1 MQIAIVDDR
10 AEDRAELSACLENYM
25 KKHQLD
31 YTLTEFEDGENFL
44 KAAAQVNFQLVFM
57 DIYMENM
64 DGIETARRL
73 RQKNRLCKIVFLTI
87 TEDYARMGYS
97 LSASYYLLKPLS
109 LHQADFEEAME
120 LCQLKPPYE
129 VMTLSVMADR
139 QKLELPTEKILYI
152 DYQNRMTRIHTAERV
167 IPVSG
172 GFQEV
177 TAALQKDK
185 RFLPCYRGILIN
197 MDYISQVD
205 SQTFRLING
214 EELPIALRNG
224 KQLRETYR
232 QYVFSGMGG
241 YRMRMKQM
249 HRRILE
255 GCLACLLCFTG
266 SIPAFAAE
274 TATPANADERRENP
288 PGLESE
294 ASETRKSG
302 TPETPEEVSLVLV
315 TEIQNED
322 ELLSLPDFTLP
333 LRTTPSDDDLEEIY
347 QLALRYQTVCATVT
361 AGEEIRQETFSVAW
375 DFSAIDQTT
384 PGEYTAAGRIE
395 LPKGYAFGEAVLQE
409 LQISV
414 RVEEM
419 PPAVITSIE
428 QWYPYTDAFAIQQ
441 GSETETLENLFAFSP
456 YYLECY
462 AENGTSYTAVVEW
475 DFSGI
480 DLNTVG
486 LYHAAGRLTAPENTI
501 FADRVDFPEISIPV
515 SVQAPGSPDINC
527 FLVRRGGLYF
537 PWVTPP
543 GNLDKVSI
551 WLSKNNGSWNRL
563 ESGVYVG
570 QEMLSIATR
579 LLMPGS
585 SYRLQVDY
593 DGGQTGILSFTYADE
608 IVLEGYHEGDRDGGD
623 AGGNPPDTII
633 QPPPEDTNN
642 QDDGFAD
649 RPSTK
654 PPKPP
659 ATNGGGT
666 DSDDSEKAP
675 PVSEENDPAD
685 HEPSHKSSEPSWEG
699 KDDSIDID
707 KDDFPSEQ
715 SNGDTEEDADSKN
728 PDFSEF
734 FDETTDRISGTRF
747 LMMLQ
752 TWEQRA
758 VFSKQGITISIPKDA
773 LPEGIQN
780 EDQIEVIIQK
790 DTDGGFSFSFS
801 INGTALSSLPDV
813 SVMLPCPNDPAT
825 GTWFLCDESGVEIPM
840 TGYDDAAKAVSFQ
853 ISHTGAYTIIG
864 KEDAVSLAQA
874 ADTEHSRSPILLLIP
889 ACLLLLSAGV
899 FFLRRRR
906 K

>member
-1 MQIAIVDDR
+1 
-10 AEDRAELSACLENYM
+10 
-25 KKHQLD
+25 
-31 YTLTEFEDGENFL
+31 
-44 KAAAQVNFQLVFM
+44 
-57 DIYMENM
+57 
-64 DGIETARRL
+64 
-73 RQKNRLCKIVFLTI
+73 
-87 TEDYARMGYS
+87 
-97 LSASYYLLKPLS
+97 
-109 LHQADFEEAME
+109 
-120 LCQLKPPYE
+120 
-129 VMTLSVMADR
+129 
-139 QKLELPTEKILYI
+139 
-152 DYQNRMTRIHTAERV
+152 
-167 IPVSG
+167 
-172 GFQEV
+172 
-177 TAALQKDK
+177 
-185 RFLPCYRGILIN
+185 
-197 MDYISQVD
+197 
-205 SQTFRLING
+205 
-214 EELPIALRNG
+214 
-224 KQLRETYR
+224 
-232 QYVFSGMGG
+232 
-241 YRMRMKQM
+241 
-249 HRRILE
+249 
-255 GCLACLLCFTG
+255 
-266 SIPAFAAE
+266 
-274 TATPANADERRENP
+274 
-288 PGLESE
+288 
-294 ASETRKSG
+294 
-302 TPETPEEVSLVLV
+302 
-315 TEIQNED
+315 
-322 ELLSLPDFTLP
+322 
-333 LRTTPSDDDLEEIY
+333 
-347 QLALRYQTVCATVT
+347 
-361 AGEEIRQETFSVAW
+361 
-375 DFSAIDQTT
+375 
-384 PGEYTAAGRIE
+384 
-395 LPKGYAFGEAVLQE
+395 
-409 LQISV
+409 
-414 RVEEM
+414 M

-428 QWYPYTDAFAIQQ
+428 QWYPYTDAFAVQQ

-527 FLVRRGGLYF
+527 FLVRRGSLHF

-543 GNLDKVSI
+543 GELDEISV
-551 WLSKNNGSWNRL
+551 WLSENNGSWNRL

-579 LLMPGS
+579 LLTPGS

-608 IVLEGYHEGDRDGGD
+608 IVLEGYHDGDRDGGD

-633 QPPPEDTNN
+633 QPPPEDTDD

-666 DSDDSEKAP
+666 NSDDSEKAP

-685 HEPSHKSSEPSWEG
+685 HEPSHKSSEPSLEG
-699 KDDSIDID
+699 KYDSIDID

-715 SNGDTEEDADSKN
+715 ANGDTEEDTALQLPPEVQTIAGASELTVPDPAWKLSENRKEPVQSAMTVPPESADSKS

-752 TWEQRA
+752 TGEQRA

-801 INGTALSSLPDV
+801 INGTVLNSLPDV
-813 SVMLPCPNDPAT
+813 SVMLPYPNDPAA
-825 GTWFLCDESGVEIPM
+825 GTLFLCDESGVEVPM
-840 TGYDDAAKAVSFQ
+840 TGYDDAAKAASFQ
-853 ISHTGAYTIIG
+853 ISHTGTYTIVG
-864 KEDAVSLAQA
+864 KEDTASLAQA
-874 ADTEHSRSPILLLIP
+874 ADTEHSWSPIFFFIP
-889 ACLLLLSAGV
+889 VCLVLLSAGE

>member
-1 MQIAIVDDR
+1 
-10 AEDRAELSACLENYM
+10 
-25 KKHQLD
+25 
-31 YTLTEFEDGENFL
+31 
-44 KAAAQVNFQLVFM
+44 
-57 DIYMENM
+57 
-64 DGIETARRL
+64 
-73 RQKNRLCKIVFLTI
+73 
-87 TEDYARMGYS
+87 
-97 LSASYYLLKPLS
+97 
-109 LHQADFEEAME
+109 
-120 LCQLKPPYE
+120 
-129 VMTLSVMADR
+129 
-139 QKLELPTEKILYI
+139 
-152 DYQNRMTRIHTAERV
+152 
-167 IPVSG
+167 
-172 GFQEV
+172 
-177 TAALQKDK
+177 
-185 RFLPCYRGILIN
+185 
-197 MDYISQVD
+197 
-205 SQTFRLING
+205 
-214 EELPIALRNG
+214 
-224 KQLRETYR
+224 
-232 QYVFSGMGG
+232 
-241 YRMRMKQM
+241 MRMKQI
-249 HRRILE
+249 HRRILG

-266 SIPAFAAE
+266 SIPAFAAG
-274 TATPANADERRENP
+274 TATTANADERRENP

-294 ASETRKSG
+294 ASETLESG
-302 TPETPEEVSLVLV
+302 TPETSEEIPLVLV
-315 TEIQNED
+315 TEIQNEG

-333 LRTTPSDDDLEEIY
+333 LRTTPSDDDLEKIY
-347 QLALRYQTVCATVT
+347 QLALQYQTVCATVT
-361 AGEEIRQETFSVAW
+361 AGEEIRQETFSVSW

-384 PGEYTAAGRIE
+384 PGEYTATGRIE
-395 LPKGYAFGEAVLQE
+395 LPEGYSFGETVLQA

-419 PPAVITSIE
+419 QPAVITSIE
-428 QWYPYTDAFAIQQ
+428 KWYPYTDAFAVQQ
-441 GSETETLENLFAFSP
+441 GSETKALEELFAASP

-515 SVQAPGSPDINC
+515 SVQAPDRPDINC
-527 FLVRRGGLYF
+527 FLAARGNLYF

-543 GNLDKVSI
+543 GELDKISV
-551 WLSKNNGSWNRL
+551 WLSENNGSWNRL
-563 ESGVYVG
+563 ESGIYVG
-570 QEMLSIATR
+570 REMLSIATR
-579 LLMPGS
+579 LLTPGS
-585 SYRLQVDY
+585 GYRLQVDY

-633 QPPPEDTNN
+633 QPPPEDTDD

-659 ATNGGGT
+659 VTNDGGM

-675 PVSEENDPAD
+675 SVSGENDPAD
-685 HEPSHKSSEPSWEG
+685 HKPSEPSLDG

-715 SNGDTEEDADSKN
+715 ANGDTEEDADSKS
-728 PDFSEF
+728 PAFSEF

-752 TWEQRA
+752 TGKQRA
-758 VFSKQGITISIPKDA
+758 IFSKQGITISIPKDA

-801 INGTALSSLPDV
+801 INGTVLNSLPDV
-813 SVMLPCPNDPAT
+813 SVMLPCPNDPAA
-825 GTWFLCDESGVEIPM
+825 GTLFLCDESGVEVPM
-840 TGYDDAAKAVSFQ
+840 TGYDDTAKAASFQ
-853 ISHTGAYTIIG
+853 ISHTGTYTIVG
-864 KEDAVSLAQA
+864 KEDTASLAHA
-874 ADTEHSRSPILLLIP
+874 ADTEHSWSPIFFFIP
-889 ACLLLLSAGV
+889 VCLVLLSAGE

>member
-1 MQIAIVDDR
+1 
-10 AEDRAELSACLENYM
+10 
-25 KKHQLD
+25 
-31 YTLTEFEDGENFL
+31 
-44 KAAAQVNFQLVFM
+44 
-57 DIYMENM
+57 
-64 DGIETARRL
+64 
-73 RQKNRLCKIVFLTI
+73 
-87 TEDYARMGYS
+87 
-97 LSASYYLLKPLS
+97 
-109 LHQADFEEAME
+109 
-120 LCQLKPPYE
+120 
-129 VMTLSVMADR
+129 
-139 QKLELPTEKILYI
+139 
-152 DYQNRMTRIHTAERV
+152 
-167 IPVSG
+167 
-172 GFQEV
+172 
-177 TAALQKDK
+177 
-185 RFLPCYRGILIN
+185 
-197 MDYISQVD
+197 
-205 SQTFRLING
+205 
-214 EELPIALRNG
+214 
-224 KQLRETYR
+224 
-232 QYVFSGMGG
+232 
-241 YRMRMKQM
+241 MRMKQM

-255 GCLACLLCFTG
+255 GCLACLLCFTC

-274 TATPANADERRENP
+274 TATPSNADERREILP
-288 PGLESE
+288 DLESE
-294 ASETRKSG
+294 TPGTLESK
-302 TPETPEEVSLVLV
+302 TPEASEEVSLVLV
-315 TEIQNED
+315 TEIQKED

-347 QLALRYQTVCATVT
+347 QLALRYQTVRATVT

-395 LPKGYAFGEAVLQE
+395 LPEGYAFGEAVLQE

-414 RVEEM
+414 RVKEM
-419 PPAVITSIE
+419 SPAVITSIE
-428 QWYPYTDAFAIQQ
+428 QWYPYTDAFAVQE

-527 FLVRRGGLYF
+527 FLVRRGSLYF

-551 WLSKNNGSWNRL
+551 WLSENNGSWNRL

-633 QPPPEDTNN
+633 QPPPEDTDD

-659 ATNGGGT
+659 ATNGGRV
-666 DSDDSEKAP
+666 DSNDSEKTP

-685 HEPSHKSSEPSWEG
+685 HEPSHKPSEPSWDG

-715 SNGDTEEDADSKN
+715 ANGDTEEDADSKS

-752 TWEQRA
+752 TGEQRA

-801 INGTALSSLPDV
+801 INGTVLNSLPDV
-813 SVMLPCPNDPAT
+813 SVMLPCPNDPAA

-853 ISHTGAYTIIG
+853 ISHTGAYTIVG

-889 ACLLLLSAGV
+889 TCLLLLSAGV

>member
-1 MQIAIVDDR
+1 
-10 AEDRAELSACLENYM
+10 
-25 KKHQLD
+25 
-31 YTLTEFEDGENFL
+31 
-44 KAAAQVNFQLVFM
+44 
-57 DIYMENM
+57 
-64 DGIETARRL
+64 
-73 RQKNRLCKIVFLTI
+73 
-87 TEDYARMGYS
+87 
-97 LSASYYLLKPLS
+97 
-109 LHQADFEEAME
+109 
-120 LCQLKPPYE
+120 
-129 VMTLSVMADR
+129 
-139 QKLELPTEKILYI
+139 
-152 DYQNRMTRIHTAERV
+152 
-167 IPVSG
+167 
-172 GFQEV
+172 
-177 TAALQKDK
+177 
-185 RFLPCYRGILIN
+185 
-197 MDYISQVD
+197 
-205 SQTFRLING
+205 
-214 EELPIALRNG
+214 
-224 KQLRETYR
+224 
-232 QYVFSGMGG
+232 
-241 YRMRMKQM
+241 M

-315 TEIQNED
+315 TEIQKED

-395 LPKGYAFGEAVLQE
+395 LPEGYAFGEAVLQE

-428 QWYPYTDAFAIQQ
+428 KWYPYTDAFAVQQ

-579 LLMPGS
+579 LLAPGS

-608 IVLEGYHEGDRDGGD
+608 IVLEKYHEGDRDGGD

-633 QPPPEDTNN
+633 QPPPEDTDD
-642 QDDGFAD
+642 QEDGFTD

-659 ATNGGGT
+659 ATNGGRV
-666 DSDDSEKAP
+666 DSNDSEKTP

-715 SNGDTEEDADSKN
+715 ANGDTEEDADSKS

-752 TWEQRA
+752 TGEQRA

-790 DTDGGFSFSFS
+790 NTDGGFSFSFS
-801 INGTALSSLPDV
+801 INGTTLSSLPDV
-813 SVMLPCPNDPAT
+813 SVMLPCPNDPAA

-853 ISHTGAYTIIG
+853 ISHTGAYTIVG
-864 KEDAVSLAQA
+864 KEDAVPLAQT

>member
-1 MQIAIVDDR
+1 
-10 AEDRAELSACLENYM
+10 
-25 KKHQLD
+25 
-31 YTLTEFEDGENFL
+31 
-44 KAAAQVNFQLVFM
+44 
-57 DIYMENM
+57 
-64 DGIETARRL
+64 
-73 RQKNRLCKIVFLTI
+73 
-87 TEDYARMGYS
+87 
-97 LSASYYLLKPLS
+97 
-109 LHQADFEEAME
+109 
-120 LCQLKPPYE
+120 
-129 VMTLSVMADR
+129 
-139 QKLELPTEKILYI
+139 
-152 DYQNRMTRIHTAERV
+152 
-167 IPVSG
+167 
-172 GFQEV
+172 
-177 TAALQKDK
+177 
-185 RFLPCYRGILIN
+185 
-197 MDYISQVD
+197 
-205 SQTFRLING
+205 
-214 EELPIALRNG
+214 
-224 KQLRETYR
+224 
-232 QYVFSGMGG
+232 
-241 YRMRMKQM
+241 M

-255 GCLACLLCFTG
+255 GCLACLLCFTC

-274 TATPANADERRENP
+274 TATPSNADERREILP
-288 PGLESE
+288 DLESE
-294 ASETRKSG
+294 APGTLESK
-302 TPETPEEVSLVLV
+302 TPEASEEVSLVLV
-315 TEIQNED
+315 TEIQKED

-384 PGEYTAAGRIE
+384 PGEYTVAGRIE
-395 LPKGYAFGEAVLQE
+395 LPEGYSFGEAVLQE

-428 QWYPYTDAFAIQQ
+428 QWYPYTDAFAVQQ
-441 GSETETLENLFAFSP
+441 DSETETLENLFAFSP

-486 LYHAAGRLTAPENTI
+486 LYHAIGKLTAPANTA
-501 FADRVDFPEISIPV
+501 FAKGIAFPEISIPV
-515 SVQAPGSPDINC
+515 SVQAPGRPDINC
-527 FLVRRGGLYF
+527 FLSARGNLHF

-543 GNLDKVSI
+543 GELDEISV
-551 WLSKNNGSWNRL
+551 WLSENNGSWNRL

-593 DGGQTGILSFTYADE
+593 DGGQTGILSFTYADG

-633 QPPPEDTNN
+633 QPPPEDTDD

-654 PPKPP
+654 PLRPP

-675 PVSEENDPAD
+675 PVNGENNPTD
-685 HEPSHKSSEPSWEG
+685 HKPSEPSQDG
-699 KDDSIDID
+699 KDDSIN
-707 KDDFPSEQ
+707 KEEFPSQ
-715 SNGDTEEDADSKN
+715 QANGDAEEALEPDAGSDEPTIPEIEAPVVSGQPEEDTALQLPPEVQTIVGALELAAPDPAWKLSENRKDSVQSAMTVPQEGADSQN
-728 PDFSEF
+728 SAFSEF

-752 TWEQRA
+752 TGEQRA

-813 SVMLPCPNDPAT
+813 SVMLPCPNDPAA
-825 GTWFLCDESGVEIPM
+825 GTWFLCDESGVEIPI

-853 ISHTGAYTIIG
+853 ISHTGAYTIVG

-889 ACLLLLSAGV
+889 TCLLLLSAGV

>member
-1 MQIAIVDDR
+1 
-10 AEDRAELSACLENYM
+10 
-25 KKHQLD
+25 
-31 YTLTEFEDGENFL
+31 
-44 KAAAQVNFQLVFM
+44 
-57 DIYMENM
+57 
-64 DGIETARRL
+64 
-73 RQKNRLCKIVFLTI
+73 
-87 TEDYARMGYS
+87 
-97 LSASYYLLKPLS
+97 
-109 LHQADFEEAME
+109 
-120 LCQLKPPYE
+120 
-129 VMTLSVMADR
+129 
-139 QKLELPTEKILYI
+139 
-152 DYQNRMTRIHTAERV
+152 
-167 IPVSG
+167 
-172 GFQEV
+172 
-177 TAALQKDK
+177 
-185 RFLPCYRGILIN
+185 
-197 MDYISQVD
+197 
-205 SQTFRLING
+205 
-214 EELPIALRNG
+214 
-224 KQLRETYR
+224 
-232 QYVFSGMGG
+232 
-241 YRMRMKQM
+241 MRMKQM

-255 GCLACLLCFTG
+255 GCLACLLCFTC

-274 TATPANADERRENP
+274 TATPSNADERRENP

-294 ASETRKSG
+294 ASETLKSG
-302 TPETPEEVSLVLV
+302 TPETLEASEEVSLVLV
-315 TEIQNED
+315 TEIQKED

-333 LRTTPSDDDLEEIY
+333 LRTTPSDDDLEDIY

-361 AGEEIRQETFSVAW
+361 AGKEIRQETFSVAW

-384 PGEYTAAGRIE
+384 PGKYTAAGRIE
-395 LPKGYAFGEAVLQE
+395 LPEGYAFGEAVLQE

-428 QWYPYTDAFAIQQ
+428 QWYPYTDAFAVQQ

-501 FADRVDFPEISIPV
+501 FADRVDLPEISIPV

-527 FLVRRGGLYF
+527 FLVRRGSLYF

-633 QPPPEDTNN
+633 QPPPEDTDD

-649 RPSTK
+649 RHSTK

-666 DSDDSEKAP
+666 NSDDSEKAP
-675 PVSEENDPAD
+675 PVSGENKPTD
-685 HEPSHKSSEPSWEG
+685 HKPSEPSWVG
-699 KDDSIDID
+699 KDDSID
-707 KDDFPSEQ
+707 KEEFPSKQ
-715 SNGDTEEDADSKN
+715 TNGDAEEALEPDAGSDEPTIPESKNRKDSVQSAMTVPQEGADSQN
-728 PDFSEF
+728 SAFSEF

-752 TWEQRA
+752 TGAQRA
-758 VFSKQGITISIPKDA
+758 IFSKQGITISIPKNA

-813 SVMLPCPNDPAT
+813 SVMLPCPNDPAA

-840 TGYDDAAKAVSFQ
+840 TGYDDAAKAASFQ
-853 ISHTGAYTIIG
+853 ISHTGTYTIAV
-864 KEDAVSLAQA
+864 KEDAISLAQA

>member
-1 MQIAIVDDR
+1 
-10 AEDRAELSACLENYM
+10 
-25 KKHQLD
+25 
-31 YTLTEFEDGENFL
+31 
-44 KAAAQVNFQLVFM
+44 
-57 DIYMENM
+57 
-64 DGIETARRL
+64 
-73 RQKNRLCKIVFLTI
+73 
-87 TEDYARMGYS
+87 
-97 LSASYYLLKPLS
+97 
-109 LHQADFEEAME
+109 
-120 LCQLKPPYE
+120 
-129 VMTLSVMADR
+129 
-139 QKLELPTEKILYI
+139 
-152 DYQNRMTRIHTAERV
+152 
-167 IPVSG
+167 
-172 GFQEV
+172 
-177 TAALQKDK
+177 
-185 RFLPCYRGILIN
+185 
-197 MDYISQVD
+197 
-205 SQTFRLING
+205 
-214 EELPIALRNG
+214 
-224 KQLRETYR
+224 
-232 QYVFSGMGG
+232 
-241 YRMRMKQM
+241 MRMKQM

-294 ASETRKSG
+294 ASEIRKSG
-302 TPETPEEVSLVLV
+302 TPKTPEASEEVSLVLV
-315 TEIQNED
+315 TEIQKED

-333 LRTTPSDDDLEEIY
+333 LRTTPSDDDLEDIY

-384 PGEYTAAGRIE
+384 PGEYTAAGWIE
-395 LPKGYAFGEAVLQE
+395 LPEGYAFGETVLQE

-414 RVEEM
+414 RVKEM

-428 QWYPYTDAFAIQQ
+428 QWYPYTDAFAVQQ
-441 GSETETLENLFAFSP
+441 GSETETLENWFAFSP

-527 FLVRRGGLYF
+527 FLVRRGSLYF
-537 PWVTPP
+537 PWGTPP

-633 QPPPEDTNN
+633 QPPPEDTDD

-649 RPSTK
+649 RPYTK

-659 ATNGGGT
+659 ATNGGRV
-666 DSDDSEKAP
+666 DSNDSEKTP

-685 HEPSHKSSEPSWEG
+685 HEASHKSSEPSWEG

-715 SNGDTEEDADSKN
+715 ANGNTEEDADFKS

-752 TWEQRA
+752 TGEQRA

-780 EDQIEVIIQK
+780 EDQIEVIIQT

-813 SVMLPCPNDPAT
+813 SVMLPCPNDPAA

-853 ISHTGAYTIIG
+853 ISHTGAYTIVG
-864 KEDAVSLAQA
+864 KEDAVLAQV

-899 FFLRRRR
+899 FFLRRR

>member
-1 MQIAIVDDR
+1 M
-10 AEDRAELSACLENYM
+10 
-25 KKHQLD
+25 
-31 YTLTEFEDGENFL
+31 
-44 KAAAQVNFQLVFM
+44 
-57 DIYMENM
+57 
-64 DGIETARRL
+64 
-73 RQKNRLCKIVFLTI
+73 
-87 TEDYARMGYS
+87 
-97 LSASYYLLKPLS
+97 
-109 LHQADFEEAME
+109 
-120 LCQLKPPYE
+120 
-129 VMTLSVMADR
+129 
-139 QKLELPTEKILYI
+139 
-152 DYQNRMTRIHTAERV
+152 RIKE
-167 IPVSG
+167 I
-172 GFQEV
+172 
-177 TAALQKDK
+177 
-185 RFLPCYRGILIN
+185 
-197 MDYISQVD
+197 
-205 SQTFRLING
+205 
-214 EELPIALRNG
+214 
-224 KQLRETYR
+224 
-232 QYVFSGMGG
+232 
-241 YRMRMKQM
+241 
-249 HRRILE
+249 HRRILG

-274 TATPANADERRENP
+274 TATPANADEITEILP
-288 PGLESE
+288 DLESE
-294 ASETRKSG
+294 APGTLDSG
-302 TPETPEEVSLVLV
+302 TLEASEEVSLILV
-315 TEIQNED
+315 TEIQNEG
-322 ELLSLPDFTLP
+322 ELLSLPAFTLP

-347 QLALRYQTVCATVT
+347 QLALQYQTICATVT
-361 AGEEIRQETFSVAW
+361 AGEEIRQETFPVVW

-384 PGEYTAAGRIE
+384 PGKYTAAGRIE
-395 LPKGYAFGEAVLQE
+395 LPEGYAFDEAVLQE
-409 LQISV
+409 LQSSV

-428 QWYPYTDAFAIQQ
+428 QWYPYTDAFAVQQ

-486 LYHAAGRLTAPENTI
+486 LYHAIGKLTAPANTA
-501 FADRVDFPEISIPV
+501 FAEGIAFPEISIPV
-515 SVQAPGSPDINC
+515 SVQAPGRPDINC
-527 FLVRRGGLYF
+527 FLSARGNLHF

-543 GNLDKVSI
+543 GELDEISV
-551 WLSKNNGSWNRL
+551 WLSENNGSWNRL

-633 QPPPEDTNN
+633 QPPPEHTDD
-642 QDDGFAD
+642 QDDDFAD

-659 ATNGGGT
+659 VTNGGGT

-675 PVSEENDPAD
+675 SVSRENDPAD
-685 HEPSHKSSEPSWEG
+685 HKPSEPSWEG

-707 KDDFPSEQ
+707 KDDFPPEQ
-715 SNGDTEEDADSKN
+715 ANGDAEEDTALQQPPEVQTIAGASELTVPDPAWKLSENRKEPVQSAMTVPQEVADSQN
-728 PDFSEF
+728 SAFSEF

-752 TWEQRA
+752 TGAQRA

-773 LPEGIQN
+773 LSEGIQN

-813 SVMLPCPNDPAT
+813 SVMLPYPNDPAA
-825 GTWFLCDESGVEIPM
+825 GTLFLCDESGVEIPM
-840 TGYDDAAKAVSFQ
+840 TGYDDTAKAASFQ
-853 ISHTGAYTIIG
+853 ISHTGTYTIVG
-864 KEDAVSLAQA
+864 KEDTASLAHA
-874 ADTEHSRSPILLLIP
+874 ADTEHSWSPIFFLIP
-889 ACLLLLSAGV
+889 ACLVLLSAGE
-899 FFLRRRR
+899 FFLRRKR

>member
-1 MQIAIVDDR
+1 M
-10 AEDRAELSACLENYM
+10 
-25 KKHQLD
+25 
-31 YTLTEFEDGENFL
+31 
-44 KAAAQVNFQLVFM
+44 
-57 DIYMENM
+57 
-64 DGIETARRL
+64 
-73 RQKNRLCKIVFLTI
+73 
-87 TEDYARMGYS
+87 
-97 LSASYYLLKPLS
+97 
-109 LHQADFEEAME
+109 
-120 LCQLKPPYE
+120 
-129 VMTLSVMADR
+129 
-139 QKLELPTEKILYI
+139 
-152 DYQNRMTRIHTAERV
+152 RIKE
-167 IPVSG
+167 I
-172 GFQEV
+172 
-177 TAALQKDK
+177 
-185 RFLPCYRGILIN
+185 
-197 MDYISQVD
+197 
-205 SQTFRLING
+205 
-214 EELPIALRNG
+214 
-224 KQLRETYR
+224 
-232 QYVFSGMGG
+232 
-241 YRMRMKQM
+241 
-249 HRRILE
+249 HRRILG
-255 GCLACLLCFTG
+255 GCLACFLCFTG

-274 TATPANADERRENP
+274 TATPANADERTEILP
-288 PGLESE
+288 DLESE
-294 ASETRKSG
+294 APGALDSG
-302 TPETPEEVSLVLV
+302 TLEAPEEVSLVLV
-315 TEIQNED
+315 TEIQKED

-384 PGEYTAAGRIE
+384 PGEYTATGRIE
-395 LPKGYAFGEAVLQE
+395 LPEGYAFGEAVLQE

-419 PPAVITSIE
+419 PPAVITSIK
-428 QWYPYTDAFAIQQ
+428 QWYPYTDAFAVQQ
-441 GSETETLENLFAFSP
+441 GSPTETLENLFVFSP

-527 FLVRRGGLYF
+527 FLVRRGSLYF

-543 GNLDKVSI
+543 GGLDEISV
-551 WLSKNNGSWNRL
+551 WLSENNGSWNRL

-579 LLMPGS
+579 LLTPGS

-633 QPPPEDTNN
+633 QPPPEDTDD
-642 QDDGFAD
+642 QDHGFAD

-654 PPKPP
+654 PSKPP
-659 ATNGGGT
+659 ATNDGGT
-666 DSDDSEKAP
+666 DSDEPTIPEIEAPVRSGQPEEDTTLTQPPEVQTIVGASELT
-675 PVSEENDPAD
+675 DPAW
-685 HEPSHKSSEPSWEG
+685 KLSENR
-699 KDDSIDID
+699 KDSV
-707 KDDFPSEQ
+707 Q
-715 SNGDTEEDADSKN
+715 SAMPVPQEAADSQN
-728 PDFSEF
+728 SAFSEF
-734 FDETTDRISGTRF
+734 FDETTDRISSTRF

-752 TWEQRA
+752 TGAQRA

-780 EDQIEVIIQK
+780 EDQIDVIIQK

-801 INGTALSSLPDV
+801 INGTVLNSLPDV
-813 SVMLPCPNDPAT
+813 SVMLPYPNDPAA
-825 GTWFLCDESGVEIPM
+825 GTLFLCDESGVEVPM
-840 TGYDDAAKAVSFQ
+840 TDYDDTAKAASFQ
-853 ISHTGAYTIIG
+853 ISHTGTYTIVG
-864 KEDAVSLAQA
+864 KEDTASLAHA
-874 ADTEHSRSPILLLIP
+874 ADTEHSWSPIFFLIP

>member
-1 MQIAIVDDR
+1 
-10 AEDRAELSACLENYM
+10 
-25 KKHQLD
+25 
-31 YTLTEFEDGENFL
+31 
-44 KAAAQVNFQLVFM
+44 
-57 DIYMENM
+57 
-64 DGIETARRL
+64 
-73 RQKNRLCKIVFLTI
+73 
-87 TEDYARMGYS
+87 
-97 LSASYYLLKPLS
+97 
-109 LHQADFEEAME
+109 
-120 LCQLKPPYE
+120 
-129 VMTLSVMADR
+129 
-139 QKLELPTEKILYI
+139 
-152 DYQNRMTRIHTAERV
+152 
-167 IPVSG
+167 
-172 GFQEV
+172 
-177 TAALQKDK
+177 
-185 RFLPCYRGILIN
+185 
-197 MDYISQVD
+197 
-205 SQTFRLING
+205 
-214 EELPIALRNG
+214 
-224 KQLRETYR
+224 
-232 QYVFSGMGG
+232 
-241 YRMRMKQM
+241 MRMKQM
-249 HRRILE
+249 HRRILG

-266 SIPAFAAE
+266 SIPAFAAK

-288 PGLESE
+288 PSLESE
-294 ASETRKSG
+294 VPGTLDSKTPEASE
-302 TPETPEEVSLVLV
+302 EASLVLV
-315 TEIQNED
+315 TEIQNEG
-322 ELLSLPDFTLP
+322 ELLSLPAFTLP

-347 QLALRYQTVCATVT
+347 QLALQYQTVCATVT

-395 LPKGYAFGEAVLQE
+395 LPEGYSFGEAVLQE

-428 QWYPYTDAFAIQQ
+428 QWYPYTDAFAVQQ
-441 GSETETLENLFAFSP
+441 GSQTEALENLFAFSP
-456 YYLECY
+456 YYLDCY
-462 AENGTSYTAVVEW
+462 ADNGTSYAAVVEW

-486 LYHAAGRLTAPENTI
+486 LYHAIGKLTAPANTA
-501 FADRVDFPEISIPV
+501 FAEGIAFPEISIPV
-515 SVQAPGSPDINC
+515 SVQAPGRPDINC
-527 FLVRRGGLYF
+527 FLSARGNLHF

-543 GNLDKVSI
+543 GELDEISV
-551 WLSKNNGSWNRL
+551 WLSENNGSWNRL
-563 ESGVYVG
+563 KSGVYVG

-579 LLMPGS
+579 LLTPGS

-633 QPPPEDTNN
+633 QPPPEHTDD
-642 QDDGFAD
+642 QDDDFAD

-659 ATNGGGT
+659 VTNGGRV
-666 DSDDSEKAP
+666 DSNDSEKTP

-685 HEPSHKSSEPSWEG
+685 HEPSHKPSEPSWDG
-699 KDDSIDID
+699 KADSDEPTIPEIEV
-707 KDDFPSEQ
+707 PVVSGQ
-715 SNGDTEEDADSKN
+715 PEEDTALQLSPEVRTIAGASELTVPDPAWKLSENRKEPVQSAMTVPQEVADSQN
-728 PDFSEF
+728 SAFSEF

-752 TWEQRA
+752 TGAQRA

-813 SVMLPCPNDPAT
+813 SVMLPCPNDSAA
-825 GTWFLCDESGVEIPM
+825 GTLFLCDESGVEIPM
-840 TGYDDAAKAVSFQ
+840 TGYDDTAKAASFQ
-853 ISHTGAYTIIG
+853 ISHTGAYTIVG

-889 ACLLLLSAGV
+889 ACLVLLSAGV

>member
-1 MQIAIVDDR
+1 
-10 AEDRAELSACLENYM
+10 
-25 KKHQLD
+25 
-31 YTLTEFEDGENFL
+31 
-44 KAAAQVNFQLVFM
+44 
-57 DIYMENM
+57 
-64 DGIETARRL
+64 
-73 RQKNRLCKIVFLTI
+73 
-87 TEDYARMGYS
+87 
-97 LSASYYLLKPLS
+97 
-109 LHQADFEEAME
+109 
-120 LCQLKPPYE
+120 
-129 VMTLSVMADR
+129 
-139 QKLELPTEKILYI
+139 
-152 DYQNRMTRIHTAERV
+152 
-167 IPVSG
+167 
-172 GFQEV
+172 
-177 TAALQKDK
+177 
-185 RFLPCYRGILIN
+185 
-197 MDYISQVD
+197 
-205 SQTFRLING
+205 
-214 EELPIALRNG
+214 
-224 KQLRETYR
+224 
-232 QYVFSGMGG
+232 
-241 YRMRMKQM
+241 MRMKQI
-249 HRRILE
+249 HRRILC
-255 GCLACLLCFTG
+255 GCLACFLCFTG

-274 TATPANADERRENP
+274 TATPANADEITEILP
-288 PGLESE
+288 DLESE
-294 ASETRKSG
+294 APGTLDSG
-302 TPETPEEVSLVLV
+302 TPETPEAPEEVSLVFV
-315 TEIQNED
+315 TEIQNEG

-347 QLALRYQTVCATVT
+347 QLALQYQTVCATVT

-395 LPKGYAFGEAVLQE
+395 LPEGYAFGETVLQE

-428 QWYPYTDAFAIQQ
+428 KWYPYTDAFAVQQ

-456 YYLECY
+456 YYLDCY
-462 AENGTSYTAVVEW
+462 TENGTSCTAAVEW

-486 LYHAAGRLTAPENTI
+486 LYHAIGKLTAPENTA
-501 FADRVDFPEISIPV
+501 FAEGIAFPEISIPV

-527 FLVRRGGLYF
+527 FLAARGNLHF

-543 GNLDKVSI
+543 GKLDEISV
-551 WLSKNNGSWNRL
+551 WLSENNGSWNRL

-570 QEMLSIATR
+570 QEMLSIGTR
-579 LLMPGS
+579 LLTPGS

-608 IVLEGYHEGDRDGGD
+608 IVLEGYHDGDRDGGD

-633 QPPPEDTNN
+633 QPPPEHTGD
-642 QDDGFAD
+642 QDDGFTNSPPTQ
-649 RPSTK
+649 PSK
-654 PPKPP
+654 PPV
-659 ATNGGGT
+659 TNDGGM

-675 PVSEENDPAD
+675 SVSGENDPTD
-685 HEPSHKSSEPSWEG
+685 HKPSEPSLDG
-699 KDDSIDID
+699 KDDSIN
-707 KDDFPSEQ
+707 KDEFPSQ
-715 SNGDTEEDADSKN
+715 QANGDAEEALEPDAGSDEPAIPEIEAPVVSGQPEKDTALQQPPKVQTIAGAPELTAPDPARKLSENRKEPVQSIMTVPPKSADSKK
-728 PDFSEF
+728 PVFSEF

-752 TWEQRA
+752 TGEQRA

-801 INGTALSSLPDV
+801 INGTVLNSLPDV
-813 SVMLPCPNDPAT
+813 SVMLPYPNDPAA
-825 GTWFLCDESGVEIPM
+825 GTLFLGDESGVEIPM
-840 TGYDDAAKAVSFQ
+840 TGYDDAAKAASFQ
-853 ISHTGAYTIIG
+853 ISHTGTYTIAV
-864 KEDAVSLAQA
+864 KENAVSLAQA

-889 ACLLLLSAGV
+889 ACLLLLSAGE

>member
-1 MQIAIVDDR
+1 
-10 AEDRAELSACLENYM
+10 
-25 KKHQLD
+25 
-31 YTLTEFEDGENFL
+31 
-44 KAAAQVNFQLVFM
+44 
-57 DIYMENM
+57 
-64 DGIETARRL
+64 
-73 RQKNRLCKIVFLTI
+73 
-87 TEDYARMGYS
+87 
-97 LSASYYLLKPLS
+97 
-109 LHQADFEEAME
+109 
-120 LCQLKPPYE
+120 
-129 VMTLSVMADR
+129 
-139 QKLELPTEKILYI
+139 
-152 DYQNRMTRIHTAERV
+152 
-167 IPVSG
+167 
-172 GFQEV
+172 
-177 TAALQKDK
+177 
-185 RFLPCYRGILIN
+185 
-197 MDYISQVD
+197 
-205 SQTFRLING
+205 
-214 EELPIALRNG
+214 
-224 KQLRETYR
+224 
-232 QYVFSGMGG
+232 
-241 YRMRMKQM
+241 MRMKEI
-249 HRRILE
+249 HRRILG

-274 TATPANADERRENP
+274 TATPANADERTEILP
-288 PGLESE
+288 DLESE
-294 ASETRKSG
+294 APGTLDNG
-302 TPETPEEVSLVLV
+302 TPETPEAPEEVSLILV
-315 TEIQNED
+315 TEIQNEG

-333 LRTTPSDDDLEEIY
+333 LRTTPSDDDLEEVY
-347 QLALRYQTVCATVT
+347 QLALQYQTVCATVT

-395 LPKGYAFGEAVLQE
+395 LPEGYAFGEAVLRE

-428 QWYPYTDAFAIQQ
+428 QWYPYTDAFAVQQ
-441 GSETETLENLFAFSP
+441 GSGTEALEALFAASP

-527 FLVRRGGLYF
+527 FLVRRGSLYF
-537 PWVTPP
+537 PWVAPS
-543 GNLDKVSI
+543 GELDEISV
-551 WLSKNNGSWNRL
+551 WLSENNGSWNRL

-579 LLMPGS
+579 LLTPGS

-623 AGGNPPDTII
+623 AGENPPDTII
-633 QPPPEDTNN
+633 QPPPEDTDD
-642 QDDGFAD
+642 QDDGFTD

-659 ATNGGGT
+659 VTNDGGM
-666 DSDDSEKAP
+666 DSDDSEDALEP
-675 PVSEENDPAD
+675 DAGSDEPTIPEIETPVVSDQPEENTALQQPP
-685 HEPSHKSSEPSWEG
+685 ES
-699 KDDSIDID
+699 
-707 KDDFPSEQ
+707 
-715 SNGDTEEDADSKN
+715 ADSKK
-728 PDFSEF
+728 PVFSEF

-752 TWEQRA
+752 TGEQRA

-801 INGTALSSLPDV
+801 INGTALNSLPDV
-813 SVMLPCPNDPAT
+813 SVMLPYPNDPAADT
-825 GTWFLCDESGVEIPM
+825 LFLGDESGVEIPM
-840 TGYDDAAKAVSFQ
+840 TGYDDAAKAASFQ
-853 ISHTGAYTIIG
+853 ISHTGTYTLAV
-864 KEDAVSLAQA
+864 KEDAVSLAHA

-889 ACLLLLSAGV
+889 ACLLLLSAGE